1 MAALDTFQWF
11 ISSGLSRP
19 DEETKRLIEEQ
30 RDYLLSLRNEDERQR
45 SVDEWIRGMREYL
58 LHMKSGTRRKTV

>member
-11 ISSGLSRP
+11 IQTGIP
-19 DEETKRLIEEQ
+19 VQDVETKRLIEDQ
-30 RDYLLSLRNEDERQR
+30 RAYLLTLRNEDERQR

-58 LHMKSGTRRKTV
+58 LQTKKLRSS